1 MSDKEKRRQI
11 YLCIYPIYPM
21 IVSYKVTKV
30 DLARVDPRINRV
42 DDSMQAVVWL
52 EEVGKEDVST
62 VGGKGASL
70 GEMINLGI
78 PVPGGFAVTAQAFRD
93 FLNRSGIAQDLFDA
107 LKIDVNDQSQLIR
120 AEEVAKRLI
129 MDANVPDNLEQAI
142 KSRYQELCEREGEEV
157 FVAVRSSA
165 TAEDLPDASFAGQQ
179 ETYLNMRGAEEVF
192 DAVKRCW
199 ASLYGARAIFY
210 RVEQG
215 FEHEKVNLSA
225 IVQKMVDS
233 EKSGVMFSSQPSTGE
248 ASVVI
253 EAAWGLGETVVSGS
267 VSPDNYVVD
276 RGDMKIVSQFIATKE
291 IMTIR
296 DPKTNHTVTV
306 PVPPEKKQAEVLTQN
321 EILELAK
328 YGEVLEKHYGI
339 PQDIEWGVEKAKIYI
354 LQSRPITTIQGKK
367 QESQA
372 ETTGKVLVTGQGASP
387 GVATGVVR
395 IIESSKNLDKIKR
408 GDIMVTKMT
417 MPDMVPGM
425 RRAGAIITDEGG
437 MACHA
442 AIVSREL
449 GCPAVVGTKKATQVL
464 KEGEEVTVD
473 GRKGIVY
480 EGRVAL
486 AKPAKPAA
494 TAASAISKPITATEI
509 KVNISEP
516 DRAQVAAAT
525 LADGVGLLR
534 IEHMILGLGKTPNWY
549 IKNNRGDQYIDE
561 LVNGIRT
568 VADAFYPRP
577 VWVRTLD
584 APTDEFRSMEG
595 GENEPL
601 EHNPMLGWRGIRRDL
616 QETDHFRLQVAAFK
630 KLHETGASNVG
641 IMLPMVQHVSE
652 LRKAKAIMRDVGL
665 DLEKI
670 DVGIMV
676 ETPGAAL
683 TIEDFIEEGLDF
695 ISFGTNDLT
704 QYTLAVDRNNENVA
718 DLYSEMHPAVIK
730 QIEYVVEKCNQA
742 GVESSICGQAG
753 SYPEMARRL
762 VEIGI
767 SSISANID
775 AVATVRETVARAE
788 KIIMLKALRGER

>member
-1 MSDKEKRRQI
+1 MD
-11 YLCIYPIYPM
+11 
-21 IVSYKVTKV
+21 
-30 DLARVDPRINRV
+30 
-42 DDSMQAVVWL
+42 AVVWL
-52 EEVGKEDVST
+52 EDVGKENLSI

-70 GEMINLGI
+70 GEMINI
-78 PVPGGFAVTAQAFRD
+78 DVPVPGGFAVTAQAFRD
-93 FLNRSGIAQDLFDA
+93 FIDRSGISKKLFDA
-107 LKIDVNDQSQLIR
+107 LKVDANNEGQLLK
-120 AEEVAKRLI
+120 AEENAKRLI
-129 MDANVPDNLEQAI
+129 MEAKVPKDIEKAI
-142 KSRYQELCEREGEEV
+142 KSRYEELCKREGKEV

-179 ETYLNMRGAEEVF
+179 ETYLNMRGADEVF
-192 DAVKRCW
+192 NAVRKCW

-210 RVEQG
+210 RVEKG

-225 IVQKMVDS
+225 IIQKMVDS

-248 ASVVI
+248 PLVVI
-253 EAAWGLGETVVSGS
+253 EAAWGLGEAVVSGS
-267 VSPDNYVVD
+267 VSPDNYVID
-276 RGDMKIVSQFIATKE
+276 RATKKILSTYIATKE
-291 IMTIR
+291 IMITR
-296 DPKTNHTVTV
+296 DPQTNKTVTI
-306 PVPPEKKQAEVLTQN
+306 PVPPDKKNARVLTDDEAVQ
-321 EILELAK
+321 LAK
-328 YGEVLEKHYGI
+328 YGEILENHYGI
-339 PQDIEWGVEKAKIYI
+339 PQDIEWGVEKGKIYI
-354 LQSRPITTIQGKK
+354 LQSRPITTIAKSEK
-367 QESQA
+367 AASQA
-372 ETTGKVLVTGQGASP
+372 GTGKVLVTGLGASP
-387 GVATGVVR
+387 GMATGVTRLVTGAR
-395 IIESSKNLDKIKR
+395 DLDKVKQ

-464 KEGEEVTVD
+464 TEGMTVTVD
-473 GRKGIVY
+473 GGKGQVY
-480 EGRVAL
+480 EGSV
-486 AKPAKPAA
+486 KIEAKPAA
-494 TAASAISKPITATEI
+494 AAAAATAIMPSKPITATEI

-516 DRAQVAAAT
+516 TRAQAAAAT

-549 IKNNRGDQYIDE
+549 INSGKSDEYVEE
-561 LVNGIRT
+561 LVKGIKT
-568 VADAFYPRP
+568 VADAFYPKP

-584 APTDEFRSMEG
+584 APTDEFRAMEG
-595 GENEPL
+595 GEGEPI

-616 QETDHFRLQVAAFK
+616 TETEHFRLEVRAFK
-630 KLHETGASNVG
+630 MLYEMGLTNVG

-652 LRKAKAIMRDVGL
+652 LKRAKAIML
-665 DLEKI
+665 DECLDIEKI

-683 TIEDFIEEGLDF
+683 TIEDFIDEGLDF

-718 DLYSEMHPAVIK
+718 GLYTELHPAILK
-730 QIEYVVEKCNQA
+730 QIEYVVERCNEA
-742 GVESSICGQAG
+742 GVKTSICGQAG
-753 SYPEMARRL
+753 SNPEMAKRL

-767 SSISANID
+767 TSISANID

-788 KIIMLKALRGER
+788 KIIMLKALRERAE

>member
-1 MSDKEKRRQI
+1 M
-11 YLCIYPIYPM
+11 
-21 IVSYKVTKV
+21 
-30 DLARVDPRINRV
+30 
-42 DDSMQAVVWL
+42 DSVVWL
-52 EEVGKEDVST
+52 EEVGKEDLSV

-70 GEMINLGI
+70 GEMINIGV

-93 FLNRSGIAQDLFDA
+93 FINKAGIAGKLFDA
-107 LKIDVNDQSQLIR
+107 LNVDVNQEAQLLK
-120 AEEVAKRLI
+120 AEETAKRLI
-129 MDANVPDNLEQAI
+129 MDAEVPAEIEQAI
-142 KSRYQELCEREGEEV
+142 RSRYVELCEREGEQV

-179 ETYLNMRGAEEVF
+179 ETYLNVRGADDVF
-192 DAVKRCW
+192 NSVRKCW

-248 ASVVI
+248 PLVVI
-253 EAAWGLGETVVSGS
+253 EAAWGLGESVVSGS

-276 RGDMKIVSQFIATKE
+276 RAKKSLVSRLIAAKE
-291 IMTIR
+291 IMIIR
-296 DPKTNHTVTV
+296 DAKTQKTVTV
-306 PVPPEKKQAEVLTQN
+306 KVPPKKREAVVLNDTELVELARYA
-321 EILELAK
+321 EILE
-328 YGEVLEKHYGI
+328 EHYGI
-339 PQDIEWGVEKAKIYI
+339 PQDIEWGVEKNKIYI
-354 LQSRPITTIQGKK
+354 LQSRPITTINNGPKADAK
-367 QESQA
+367 AAASSA
-372 ETTGKVLVTGQGASP
+372 TAKILVSGLGASP
-387 GVATGVVR
+387 GSATGIVKV
-395 IIESSKNLDKIKR
+395 IASGKELDKIKQ

-425 RRAGAIITDEGG
+425 RRAGAIVTDEGG

-449 GCPAVVGTKKATQVL
+449 GCPAVVGTKKATEVL
-464 KEGEEVTVD
+464 KDGMEITVD
-473 GRKGIVY
+473 GSKGMVY

-486 AKPAKPAA
+486 AAAKPAA
-494 TAASAISKPITATEI
+494 AAAAQVAVFKPITATEI

-516 DRAQVAAAT
+516 DRAGAAAAT

-549 IKNNRGDQYIDE
+549 IKNGKTDEYIDE
-561 LVNGIRT
+561 LVKGVKT

-584 APTDEFRSMEG
+584 APTDEFRAMEG
-595 GENEPL
+595 GEGEPL

-616 QETDHFRLQVAAFK
+616 TEKEHFRLEAQAFK
-630 KLHETGASNVG
+630 KLHELGSTNVG
-641 IMLPMVQHVSE
+641 IMLPMVQHVKE
-652 LRKAKAIMRDVGL
+652 LHAAKAIMIEEGL

-695 ISFGTNDLT
+695 VSFGTNDLT

-718 DLYSEMHPAVIK
+718 GLYSEMHPGVIRL
-730 QIEYVVEKCNQA
+730 IEYVVERCNES
-742 GVESSICGQAG
+742 GVKTSICGQAG
-753 SYPEMARRL
+753 SYPEMAKRL

-767 SSISANID
+767 TSISANID

-788 KIIMLKALRGER
+788 TILMLKAVRERS

>member
-1 MSDKEKRRQI
+1 M
-11 YLCIYPIYPM
+11 
-21 IVSYKVTKV
+21 
-30 DLARVDPRINRV
+30 DP
-42 DDSMQAVVWL
+42 VVWL
-52 EEVGKEDVST
+52 EEVGKNDLST

-70 GEMINLGI
+70 GEMINIGV

-93 FLNRSGIAQDLFDA
+93 FINRAGIAQKLFET
-107 LKIDVNDQSQLIR
+107 LKVDVNQESELHK
-120 AEEVAKRLI
+120 AEKAAKKLI
-129 MDANVPDNLEQAI
+129 MDAKVPEDIEQAI
-142 KSRYQELCEREGEEV
+142 KSRYEELCKREGKQV

-179 ETYLNMRGAEEVF
+179 ETYLNVRGAEDVF
-192 DAVKRCW
+192 NAVRKCW

-215 FEHEKVNLSA
+215 FEHDKVNLSA

-248 ASVVI
+248 PIVVI
-253 EAAWGLGETVVSGS
+253 EGAWGLGEAVVSGS

-276 RGDMKIVSQFIATKE
+276 RKTKSVVSKYIATKE
-291 IMTIR
+291 IMIIK
-296 DPKTNHTVTV
+296 DPKTLKTITVKV
-306 PVPPEKKQAEVLTQN
+306 PAKKKEAAVLN
-321 EILELAK
+321 DSEAVELAK
-328 YGEVLEKHYGI
+328 YAEILENHYGI
-339 PQDIEWGVEKAKIYI
+339 PQDIEWGVEKNKIYI
-354 LQSRPITTIQGKK
+354 LQSRPITTINNAKK
-367 QESQA
+367 KTQA
-372 ETTGKVLVTGQGASP
+372 AAAGGGKVLLSGLGAAP
-387 GVATGVVR
+387 GIATGIVR
-395 IIESSKNLDKIKR
+395 IINSGRDLDKVSQ

-425 RRAGAIITDEGG
+425 KRAGAIVTDEGG

-449 GCPAVVGTKKATQVL
+449 GCPAVVGTKKATSVL
-464 KEGEEVTVD
+464 KDGMEITVD
-473 GRKGIVY
+473 GGKGIVY

-486 AKPAKPAA
+486 AEASKPAT
-494 TAASAISKPITATEI
+494 TAAAASSIVVSKPITATEI

-516 DRAQVAAAT
+516 DRAGAAAAT

-549 IKNNRGDQYIDE
+549 IKNGKTEEYIDE
-561 LVNGIRT
+561 LVKGIKT
-568 VADAFYPRP
+568 VADAFYPKP

-584 APTDEFRSMEG
+584 APTDEFRAMEG
-595 GENEPL
+595 GEGEPH

-616 QETDHFRLQVAAFK
+616 TEIEHFRLEVRAFK
-630 KLHETGASNVG
+630 KLHEIGLSNVG

-652 LRKAKAIMRDVGL
+652 FRKAKAIMVEEGL
-665 DLEKI
+665 DLERI

-683 TIEDFIEEGLDF
+683 TIEDFIEDGIDF
-695 ISFGTNDLT
+695 VSFGTNDLT

-718 DLYSEMHPAVIK
+718 GLYTELHPAILK
-730 QIEYVVEKCNQA
+730 LIEYVVERCNEA
-742 GVESSICGQAG
+742 GVKTSICGQAG
-753 SYPEMARRL
+753 SYPEMAKRL

-767 SSISANID
+767 TSISANID
-775 AVATVRETVARAE
+775 AVATVRETVARSE
-788 KIIMLKALRGER
+788 KILMLRALRDRE